1 MGLRSNLLLSV
12 LDQGVV
18 SATNFGVA
26 LLLVYLAPKESYGL
40 YALGFGLI
48 TLVTSIGHAL
58 VVTPMTVN
66 APRLE
71 VGAQDAYCK
80 SLLASEALAAFL
92 IAGLVGTVVGVAM
105 LTGLVELDDGLFW
118 TAIAFAGA
126 GVLLHEFFRRFFFLK
141 GNARNVLI
149 MDFALGL
156 GFLSALAVGGV
167 SGLERM
173 HTWAIVFYGTSAG
186 LIALFVAR
194 TGALPAFAG
203 WSQSR
208 RNLLEAW
215 TDGRWAL
222 AGVTVTWVQS
232 QAYAYVLAVML
243 GTASLAEANAAR
255 LLFAPVAM
263 LGTGLMNA
271 VMPESVKRKARGDG
285 PGAERVARRMLA
297 VLLLLTGLYT
307 VAVAG
312 GQRALV
318 GWVLP
323 EDYAGVGPY
332 VLTWAAVVLLQAVRA
347 NSSMLL
353 QVFRQFRAI
362 TVANAWTA
370 LLVVV
375 LTPGLIHFYGVG
387 GGISALGVGELALG
401 LLLWR
406 AFSHVRR
413 FDAG

>member
-1 MGLRSNLLLSV
+1 MPRRSPGDICLPESSIPEDLSVGLRSNLLLSV

-48 TLVTSIGHAL
+48 TLVTSIGNAL

-167 SGLERM
+167 
-173 HTWAIVFYGTSAG
+173 
-186 LIALFVAR
+186 
-194 TGALPAFAG
+194 
-203 WSQSR
+203 
-208 RNLLEAW
+208 
-215 TDGRWAL
+215 
-222 AGVTVTWVQS
+222 
-232 QAYAYVLAVML
+232 
-243 GTASLAEANAAR
+243 
-255 LLFAPVAM
+255 
-263 LGTGLMNA
+263 
-271 VMPESVKRKARGDG
+271 
-285 PGAERVARRMLA
+285 
-297 VLLLLTGLYT
+297 
-307 VAVAG
+307 
-312 GQRALV
+312 
-318 GWVLP
+318 
-323 EDYAGVGPY
+323 
-332 VLTWAAVVLLQAVRA
+332 
-347 NSSMLL
+347 
-353 QVFRQFRAI
+353 
-362 TVANAWTA
+362 
-370 LLVVV
+370 
-375 LTPGLIHFYGVG
+375 
-387 GGISALGVGELALG
+387 
-401 LLLWR
+401 
-406 AFSHVRR
+406 
-413 FDAG
+413 